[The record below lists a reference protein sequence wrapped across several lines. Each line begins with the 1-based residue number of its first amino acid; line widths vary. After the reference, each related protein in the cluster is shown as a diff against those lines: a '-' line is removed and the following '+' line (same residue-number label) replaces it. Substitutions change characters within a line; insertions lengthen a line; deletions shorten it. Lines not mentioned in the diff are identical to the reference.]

1 MPIPNQIA
9 QTLSI
14 PLAQVQAALDLL
26 DSGNTLPFVAR
37 YRKEATGGLDEE
49 QLRNISV
56 LSESLRALADR
67 RQTVLDSI
75 REQEKLTPELEAQI
89 LAATSRTE
97 LEDLYQPY
105 RPKRRTRASMAKEKG
120 LQPLADLILAQPGG
134 RASAEEL
141 ARPFLTPDV
150 PTVEDA
156 LAGARDIVAETV
168 TDHPDVRRV
177 TREKALAF
185 ATLTSTL
192 IPKAQEENLDEKSV
206 FALSLIH
213 I

>member
-1 MPIPNQIA
+1 MPITKQIA

-49 QLRNISV
+49 QLRNISI

-75 REQEKLTPELEAQI
+75 REQGKLTPELEAQI
-89 LAATSRTE
+89 LAVQSRTE
-97 LEDLYQPY
+97 LEDLYQPF
-105 RPKRRTRASMAKEKG
+105 RPKRRTRASMAREKG

-134 RASAEEL
+134 RANPPKRWPAPSSPRTCPQWRMPWPAHGTSSP
-141 ARPFLTPDV
+141 RRS
-150 PTVEDA
+150 PT
-156 LAGARDIVAETV
+156 
-168 TDHPDVRRV
+168 
-177 TREKALAF
+177 TRMYAA
-185 ATLTSTL
+185 
-192 IPKAQEENLDEKSV
+192 
-206 FALSLIH
+206 
-213 I
+213 